1 MARFLYECTKPVTTN
16 DALRNPVVKLLTGHK
31 WLALRRATMAV
42 GVIMAGI
49 ICRVIPNAKT
59 PDMHYCL
66 RMVSADDRGKKQ
78 HPIAGFTVL
87 FYSMR
92 PSSRGHVLIISKDTH
107 EPPVIQPNY
116 LRTNYDRNVLIN
128 GAKMALRLARTAAM
142 SD

>member
-1 MARFLYECTKPVTTN
+1 
-16 DALRNPVVKLLTGHK
+16 
-31 WLALRRATMAV
+31 MAV

-59 PDMHYCL
+59 PDMQYCL
-66 RMVSADDRGKKQ
+66 GMVSADDRGKKQ

-87 FYSMR
+87 FHAMR
-92 PSSRGHVLIISKDTH
+92 CSSRGHVLIISKDTH
-107 EPPVIQPNY
+107 EPPVIHPNY